1 MMEILLKNN
10 VFVFYETNWIQ
21 NVGAAMGCKPVPPYA
36 NIFMAQIDEMIRDQK
51 GVEVFLLLK
60 KFLDDY
66 FTLFEGSTKDLH
78 ALFVKMNQ
86 IHPAEETNLT
96 KKMQL

>member
-1 MMEILLKNN
+1 MEILLKNN

-51 GVEVFLLLK
+51 GVEAFLLLK

-78 ALFVKMNQ
+78 ALFVKTNQ
-86 IHPAEETNLT
+86 NHPAEETNLT